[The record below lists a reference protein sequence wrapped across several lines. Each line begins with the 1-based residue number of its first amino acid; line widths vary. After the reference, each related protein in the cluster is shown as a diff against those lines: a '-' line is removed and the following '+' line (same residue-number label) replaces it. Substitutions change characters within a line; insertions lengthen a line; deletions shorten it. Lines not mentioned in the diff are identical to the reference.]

1 MSQFYKKHIFF
12 CTNQRDDKKK
22 RSCGSPEVTNLRKY
36 MKGKIKALGIKG
48 IRVSTAGCLNRC
60 KKGPLMVVYP
70 EGVWMKVTNKT
81 DIDLLIEEYIKN
93 NNIIKKLLI
102 TN

>member
-1 MSQFYKKHIFF
+1 MRQFYKKHIFF
-12 CTNQRDDKKK
+12 CTNQRDDKNK
-22 RSCGSPEVTNLRKY
+22 RSCGSTEVTNLRKY
-36 MKGKIKALGIKG
+36 MKDKIKSLGIKE

-70 EGVWMKVTNKT
+70 EGVWMKVTNKA
-81 DIDLLIEEYIKN
+81 DIDLVIEEYIRK